1 MERIVEPEL
10 MIEEEQSLAYAQA
23 DFEQPHNYFIQLFR
37 EKFGQYIKGNV
48 LDLGC
53 GTGDI
58 TLRFAKAYPN
68 CKIDGIDGS
77 QAMLSYA
84 QKTLAISEE
93 SISQRINFIQGIL
106 PGTSLLS
113 SDYTAIISNSLLHH
127 LHNPF
132 VLWDT
137 FKKYSNEGTKIF
149 IMDLFR
155 PASMEEAKALVN
167 NYAGNEPL
175 ILQRDFLNSL
185 CAAFTL
191 NEVQEQL
198 NSQNLDYLSL
208 EQISDRHFIVY
219 GEYQG

>member
-10 MIEEEQSLAYAQA
+10 MEGEEQSLAYAEA
-23 DFEQPHNYFIQLFR
+23 DFEQPHSYFIQLFQ
-37 EKFGQYIKGNV
+37 EKFGNCIGSNV

-58 TLRFAKAYPN
+58 TLKFAKAYTD
-68 CKIDGIDGS
+68 CHIDGIDGS
-77 QAMLSYA
+77 KTMLSYA
-84 QKTLAISEE
+84 YKDLASCNENI
-93 SISQRINFIQGIL
+93 IDRVNFIEGIL
-106 PGTSLLS
+106 PQISLTLAHY
-113 SDYTAIISNSLLHH
+113 DVIISNSLLHH

-132 VLWDT
+132 VFWQCLQK
-137 FKKYSNEGTKIF
+137 FSQKGTKIF
-149 IMDLFR
+149 LMDLLR
-155 PASMEEAKALVN
+155 PDTMEKAHQLVK
-167 NYAGNEPL
+167 NYADSEPL

-191 NEVQEQL
+191 SEVKQQL
-198 NSQNLDYLSL
+198 FRENLDYLSL